1 MAWDS
6 DPDDQKFSIISPCKC
21 AKSHVKKYQDGIAE
35 GYEILCM
42 EILWMDH
49 FMFTNI
55 AFTIQNFFTTCFKD
69 RIPQLLI
76 FKVYL
81 KILQKSSP

>member
-55 AFTIQNFFTTCFKD
+55 AFSIQNFFITCCKG
-69 RIPQLLI
+69 RINQYSKAMNHSVLEI
-76 FKVYL
+76 
-81 KILQKSSP
+81 